1 MSLYMQKVQTCEM
14 DRFWPTM
21 RDLRAVYKMFGLT
34 DLLCVIG
41 VVQSMVKVSRYPT
54 KPVVLLHAPRC
65 EIQLMKPDSN

>member
-1 MSLYMQKVQTCEM
+1 
-14 DRFWPTM
+14 M
-21 RDLRAVYKMFGLT
+21 RDLIAVYKMFGLT